1 MGVAR
6 EGVKAAFLLPI
17 LLLHLSCGQVVDGQR
32 RDLQRVN
39 PARLTQLLLFAGDPP
54 AAQLTKVSSFPQAS
68 RTPGDNTDIKSP
80 LFLTIK

>member
-17 LLLHLSCGQVVDGQR
+17 LLLHLSCGQVGGQSQR

-39 PARLTQLLLFAGDPP
+39 PAKDHQAPSLFAGDPP

-68 RTPGDNTDIKSP
+68 RTPGDIKYP

>member
-39 PARLTQLLLFAGDPP
+39 PAKAHSAPSLLQVIHQLRSSPRYRPSRRPP
-54 AAQLTKVSSFPQAS
+54 GHQV
-68 RTPGDNTDIKSP
+68 
-80 LFLTIK
+80 TIQT